1 MSIPHY
7 EPGTV
12 RWRKHD
18 DKDDVRT
25 HRMPGWKVEA
35 MQLDEH
41 PITGSSFLH
50 TQWWFKET
58 RCDSD

>member
-18 DKDDVRT
+18 GKNDIRS
-25 HRMPGWKVEA
+25 HRMPGWSVEA
-35 MQLDEH
+35 HLIDRH
-41 PITGSSFLH
+41 PITGSPFPQ